1 MGDFYLIPILR
12 DRYGVYD
19 PYCANKN
26 TSDGGIYI
34 FTYEDPNIAE
44 TFEFINGLPEMLRE
58 EEVDQE
64 TINGYIL
71 QSYTYFAKPKGELSG
86 AAEAAEAVLQGKPQD
101 EALTWMREMKACT
114 PEKLTE
120 WADMLEKLTE
130 EGMSLTAGGAA
141 AVYAEADRYDRILDP
156 FGTEERQ

>member
-1 MGDFYLIPILR
+1 
-12 DRYGVYD
+12 
-19 PYCANKN
+19 
-26 TSDGGIYI
+26 
-34 FTYEDPNIAE
+34 
-44 TFEFINGLPEMLRE
+44 
-58 EEVDQE
+58 
-64 TINGYIL
+64 
-71 QSYTYFAKPKGELSG
+71 
-86 AAEAAEAVLQGKPQD
+86 
-101 EALTWMREMKACT
+101 MREMKACT